1 MNGQTASQLRPS
13 EYVPGTELDF
23 ELKAL
28 YDDPKYAKD
37 DVVAYFSMRDNGRP
51 CRRVYLNSRKP
62 ERIGRIRHEESRIE
76 NLRTAFFKYAT
87 KKELVREHAERRH
100 AWRQEAKRN
109 LAANMLDL
117 KARIREFEKEI
128 LPPGKETDR
137 RRLALMNEKR
147 ILSAISSL
155 SIDGAIEPDVVTEV
169 PVAEASEDPSAA
181 KLNYGL
187 KACIMHFNNGKGG
200 HTHTHKCKDVE
211 GQFPNQKVPVHI
223 LLSDIKD
230 NPLKEECKQ
239 GTFRY
244 FHLPTNN
251 MAWIEVSI
259 RHHL

>member
-1 MNGQTASQLRPS
+1 MNGHMASPLRPS
-13 EYVPGTELDF
+13 EYVPETELDF

-28 YDDPKYAKD
+28 YDAPKYAKD
-37 DVVAYFSMRDNGRP
+37 DVVTYFSMRDSGRP
-51 CRRVYLNSRKP
+51 RRQAYLNSRKP
-62 ERIGRIRHEESRIE
+62 ERIKRIKHEESRIE
-76 NLRTAFFKYAT
+76 SLRTAFFKYET
-87 KKELVREHAERRH
+87 KKGLVKAHTERRL
-100 AWRQEAKRN
+100 AWRQEVKRN
-109 LAANMLDL
+109 LAANILDL
-117 KARIREFEKEI
+117 KARIQEFEKEN

-147 ILSAISSL
+147 ILNTISSL
-155 SIDGAIEPDVVTEV
+155 PIDSAIEPDVVTEEPV
-169 PVAEASEDPSAA
+169 PEVSEDPSSA

-200 HTHTHKCKDVE
+200 HTHTHKCKHVE

-223 LLSDIKD
+223 LLSNIKD
-230 NPLKEECKQ
+230 NPLREECKQ

-259 RHHL
+259 RYHP